1 MPSLPTHP
9 TEISTDSAET
19 LNHHCYCRTL
29 NQDALQKNLEMHP
42 SLEGMMHSIAQ
53 SRPHLFSSTVV
64 FISSEIERKISQ
76 AIQTIER
83 VLARPE
89 YKSLVLSRAPAIAK
103 LDLGPKGVFLGFDFH
118 LAPAG
123 PKLIE
128 INTNAGGALLNAV
141 LAQAQEACCR
151 EMEWSNHPIPDLE
164 SLEYLFIE
172 MFKSEWRAQR
182 KEKPLRTIVIVDDD
196 PQGQYLSPEFDLF
209 KRLFSKAG
217 FNAFIADPASLR
229 WHTDHLIF
237 DDGVTSTVVDMVY
250 NRLTDFYL
258 QEPSHDSLRK
268 AYEAGAVVLTPNPHA
283 HALYADKRNLIAL
296 SQDALL
302 SQWGVA
308 QEDRSVLTSVVP
320 RTSLVSP
327 DHAESLWA
335 NRRNLFFKPVA
346 GYGSKATYRGDKLT
360 KKVWA
365 EILEGDF
372 VAQELVR
379 PSERLI
385 LQDDVLTELK
395 FDLRAYSY
403 AGQIQLLAARMYS
416 GQTTNFRTSG
426 GGFAPVVVLPN

>member
-1 MPSLPTHP
+1 M
-9 TEISTDSAET
+9 
-19 LNHHCYCRTL
+19 
-29 NQDALQKNLEMHP
+29 Q
-42 SLEGMMHSIAQ
+42 SIVQ

-64 FISSEIERKISQ
+64 FISSEIERKISE
-76 AIQTIER
+76 AIEAIER
-83 VLARPE
+83 VLALPE
-89 YKSLVLSRAPAIAK
+89 YKSLVLARAPAIAK
-103 LDLGPKGVFLGFDFH
+103 LDLGPRGVFLGFDFH
-118 LAPAG
+118 LAPEG

-151 EMEWSNHPIPDLE
+151 EKEWSSHPTPDLE

-182 KEKPLRTIVIVDDD
+182 KETPLRTIVIVDDD

-209 KRLFSKAG
+209 KRLFSNAG
-217 FNAFIADPASLR
+217 FNAYIADPASLR
-229 WHTDHLIF
+229 WHEGRLII
-237 DDGVTSTVVDMVY
+237 DEGDTSTEVDMVY

-258 QEPSHDSLRK
+258 QESSHQSLRQ

-283 HALYADKRNLIAL
+283 HARYADKRNLIAL

-320 RTSLVSP
+320 RTSLVCR
-327 DHAESLWA
+327 DHAETLWA

-372 VAQELVR
+372 VAQELIK

-385 LQDDVLTELK
+385 LQDEVLTELK
-395 FDLRAYSY
+395 FDVRAYAY

-426 GGFAPVVVLPN
+426 GGFAPVVVLPD